1 MASTS
6 MQAIKKRWKNVD
18 LLLSDKGDPD
28 TQDME
33 KSEVLNI
40 LFVSTSFL
48 RDWRKAWNE
57 DAPLVDK
64 VQVR

>member
-1 MASTS
+1 
-6 MQAIKKRWKNVD
+6 MQAIKERWKNVD
-18 LLLSDKGDPD
+18 PLLSDKGDLD